1 MNRCTPDVNG
11 HSEGSASASSSSRQS
26 RTPRNVLPDREGKST
41 NITKM
46 VGIRINATNN
56 VNLRYRWHLRF
67 LWLWI
72 FRVQSSESW
81 SFVVGHVGTNGS
93 KEAASSVLRME
104 DFFLKVEAADLS
116 EMCLHICQTSQCYV
130 QGGCA
135 HMLHRQFFIFW
146 CYIFK
151 WHSVII
157 K

>member
-1 MNRCTPDVNG
+1 MNHCTPDING
-11 HSEGSASASSSSRQS
+11 HCEGSASTSGSSRWS
-26 RTPRNVLPDREGKST
+26 RTLCNVLPDRESKST

-46 VGIRINATNN
+46 VGIRINATIN

-81 SFVVGHVGTNGS
+81 SFVVGHIGTIVS
-93 KEAASSVLRME
+93 KEAAVSVLRME
-104 DFFLKVEAADLS
+104 DYLLKVKAADLS

-130 QGGCA
+130 QEGYTY
-135 HMLHRQFFIFW
+135 MLHRQFLICW

-151 WHSVII
+151 WDIVII